1 MKETR
6 RGESRIS
13 VKIIVIFLGQRVVQE
28 AKAEKDAKWR
38 KTERHLHSR
47 ELLISNG
54 IGELTEII

>member
-1 MKETR
+1 M
-6 RGESRIS
+6 
-13 VKIIVIFLGQRVVQE
+13 QE
-28 AKAEKDAKWR
+28 AKAVKDAKWL